1 MQKDVANE
9 AKKQKVLLGK
19 ATTFKLD
26 PVKMD
31 ATTDLKSKISGS
43 IDADTSLPKELQEY
57 ADVDVESVVRQGADK
72 ELQPLLTKSLGKIQT
87 DVQKQEEVRDQLKIN
102 KSF

>member
-9 AKKQKVLLGK
+9 AKKQRVLLGK
-19 ATTFKLD
+19 TTTFKLD

-31 ATTDLKSKISGS
+31 ATTDLESNIRKYRRRHLITKR
-43 IDADTSLPKELQEY
+43 TSNMLMLMLNRLYDKEP
-57 ADVDVESVVRQGADK
+57 K
-72 ELQPLLTKSLGKIQT
+72 ELQPLLTKSLGKNP
-87 DVQKQEEVRDQLKIN
+87 DGCPKKEEVEIKPKIN